1 MAEAGHVYAQ
11 PHEEGAL
18 TIITASP
25 EPDMRGI
32 DANSRIG
39 VTFSKSID
47 ISSLNNSTVIVYI
60 VGEVNDITVPGELAY
75 DTDSNTAYF
84 IPDGELS
91 YSTNYRVVVTPAVR
105 DTEGKSHQWI
115 QEGHR
120 RDAKVRGDEKGRRK
134 GPKELTLKNA
144 HLRRQEK
151 KFGLQRTTQYASAQ
165 IFSPSLHLGIFEGQ
179 LIV

>member
-1 MAEAGHVYAQ
+1 MRIKVKIFPAIALSSIVTFVVMAEAGHVYAQ

-60 VGEVNDITVPGELAY
+60 VGEVNDITVPGEL
-75 DTDSNTAYF
+75 
-84 IPDGELS
+84 S

-105 DTEGKSHQWI
+105 DTEGNNLPSEYIW
-115 QEGHR
+115 EF
-120 RDAKVRGDEKGRRK
+120 
-134 GPKELTLKNA
+134 TTKNA
-144 HLRRQEK
+144 
-151 KFGLQRTTQYASAQ
+151 FGGCGGS
-165 IFSPSLHLGIFEGQ
+165 
-179 LIV
+179 

>member
-1 MAEAGHVYAQ
+1 MKIFPAIALISIVTFVVMAEAGHVYAQ

-105 DTEGKSHQWI
+105 DTEGNNLPSEYIW
-115 QEGHR
+115 EF
-120 RDAKVRGDEKGRRK
+120 
-134 GPKELTLKNA
+134 TTKND
-144 HLRRQEK
+144 
-151 KFGLQRTTQYASAQ
+151 FGGCGGS
-165 IFSPSLHLGIFEGQ
+165 
-179 LIV
+179 